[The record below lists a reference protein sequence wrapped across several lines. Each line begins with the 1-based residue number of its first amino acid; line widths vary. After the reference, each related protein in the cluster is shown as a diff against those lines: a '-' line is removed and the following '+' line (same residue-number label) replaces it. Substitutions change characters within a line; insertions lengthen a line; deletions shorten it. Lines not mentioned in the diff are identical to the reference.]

1 MSHACRKVWFEIH
14 YIYWGIMSLYL
25 VTGGAGFVGS
35 ALVRELLRRGERVR
49 VVDDFSIGL
58 RQNLSEVVDR
68 IELFE
73 VDITK
78 LDQLRPAL
86 EGVDFVLH
94 QAALRS
100 VPRSVDNP
108 IDSNYVNV
116 VGTLNVLVA
125 ARDAGVKRFVYAG
138 SSTAYGDSPTLPK
151 RESMPP
157 NPISPYAV
165 SKLAGEMY
173 SQVFHRIYGLPTVC
187 LRYFNLFGPRQDPRS
202 AYSAVLSIFIGAL
215 LRGERPNVFGDGEQ
229 SRDFTY
235 IDNAVQANL
244 LACTA
249 PEAVGNVINI
259 ATGRRQTL
267 NQTLTLLRELIGTDV
282 QAVYGPPRTGDVLHA
297 HADISRAQQLLGYE
311 PKVSFEDG
319 LKKTVQW
326 FQENWKDF
334 YDGGD

>member
-1 MSHACRKVWFEIH
+1 
-14 YIYWGIMSLYL
+14 MSLYL

-35 ALVRELLRRGERVR
+35 ALARELLRRGERVR
-49 VVDDFSIGL
+49 VVDDFSVGL
-58 RQNLSEVVDR
+58 RQNLSEIMDQ
-68 IELFE
+68 IELLE
-73 VDITK
+73 VDITN
-78 LDQLRPAL
+78 LERLRPAL

-108 IDSNYVNV
+108 LASNYVNV
-116 VGTLNVLVA
+116 VGTLNLLVA
-125 ARDAGVKRFVYAG
+125 ARDAGVKRFVYGG
-138 SSTAYGDSPTLPK
+138 SSTAYGDTPTLPK

-173 SQVFHRIYGLPTVC
+173 SRVFKQIYGLPTVC

-202 AYSAVLSIFIGAL
+202 PYSAVLSIFISAL

-235 IDNAVQANL
+235 VDNAVEANL

-249 PEAVGNVINI
+249 PEAVGEVINI
-259 ATGRRQTL
+259 ATGQRQTL
-267 NQTLTLLRELIGTDV
+267 NRTLALLCELIGTEV
-282 QAVYGPPRTGDVLHA
+282 QPVYGPPRPGDVLHA

-311 PKVSFEDG
+311 PTVSFEEG
-319 LKKTVQW
+319 LQKTVEW
-326 FQENWKDF
+326 YRENWKAF
-334 YDGGD
+334 YL